1 LRPDWPDVQVE
12 TDGGKAGQKHP
23 ERAKKLGLPKPMSK
37 KACLGANLP
46 QSFNNLQ
53 ETGIFRLLIETGFVL

>member
-1 LRPDWPDVQVE
+1 
-12 TDGGKAGQKHP
+12 
-23 ERAKKLGLPKPMSK
+23 MSK